1 MKEQIEYKET
11 DRQLRNRWKMRK
23 QMENEEKKQKL
34 KKRMKNDKTDEQ

>member
-1 MKEQIEYKET
+1 MKEQIET